1 MRGKHGEHL
10 QAMLLPGITPADAGK
25 TNINGVIEL
34 DEEDHPRGCG
44 ENLDSYGAW
53 ELPIGSPPRMR
64 GKHHSTERLCNT
76 PRITPADAGKTSSAE
91 ALYGGIKDHPRGCGE
106 NPRIDRIHRSGLGSP
121 PRMRGKPSKCCC
133 ETLRGRITPAD
144 AGKTHRLLQK
154 WVTGGDHPRG
164 CGENT

>member
-1 MRGKHGEHL
+1 MRGKPSCL
-10 QAMLLPGITPADAGK
+10 SYTRNRKGITPADAGK
-25 TNINGVIEL
+25 TRPKTAQTSSAT
-34 DEEDHPRGCG
+34 DHPRGCG

-121 PRMRGKPSKCCC
+121 PRMRGKPKFCSRSRR
-133 ETLRGRITPAD
+133 TARITPAD
-144 AGKTHRLLQK
+144 AGKTLQPLIEPEA
-154 WVTGGDHPRG
+154 G
-164 CGENT
+164 